1 LSISRREPGSRLA
14 FVVLICSAALLLPLA
29 WPLLQGR
36 VFVYNDLAWFH
47 LPFRH
52 LFQQALEKGDSL
64 LWTPAIFSGIYFHGE
79 GQTGAFHPLH
89 LLLYRVFPLQAAFN
103 LELLAN
109 YVAAFAG
116 TWWFLRRLRFGT
128 EPALFGA
135 MLFAFS
141 GFALLHHH
149 HLNMVAVVAHLP
161 WLLGAAD
168 VLIVEDA
175 RRPRR
180 LAFAAVALL
189 LGSAFLIGF
198 PQAVWW
204 NAIALGAFA
213 ALRAGERGRWRRLL
227 TLAAAIAIGVLLGGI
242 QILPSADAV
251 AHSDRAAATGQFAL
265 TYSLHPLNLLQLW
278 SPLALTRGAHSVGD
292 YMWFHEFGIYSGA
305 VLPVGLAWVW
315 TRRAA
320 LSDRR
325 PLIVGATVFAA
336 VMLVLA
342 LGRYVGLAALLVHL
356 PIVGAMRAPA
366 RYIVLMQFA
375 LAILAVIAVEDL
387 LAIGQGRRETP
398 ARRPVLPWVPT
409 LLGVAT
415 LAGFNAGLL
424 PIGRHTAAT
433 VAGAAPGVAL
443 VATVTLLVVLAARRV
458 RWALPALVVVTAAD
472 LAFYGIR
479 FVYREPAQSI
489 ARLMVTIE
497 PAPSRPED
505 SYAAAPDAGTYAKNL
520 LVLRG
525 YRLTTGYAGFFPAV
539 RHPIGGEMS
548 RLLSGTRWTFTPE
561 GVRRPAPGGVE
572 RARLIDDRGQQALGR
587 VQLTADRPGHL
598 AASVRARGAATL
610 AFTERFHHGWTA
622 TAGGRPLEVVRV
634 EYDFLGCRIDA
645 GVEQV
650 ELRFAPRS
658 FRNGAIAST
667 IGTMLLAGV
676 LLVWRP

>member
-1 LSISRREPGSRLA
+1 LSTSRHQPGGRLA

-29 WPLLQGR
+29 WPLFQGR
-36 VFVYNDLAWFH
+36 VFVYNDLSWFH

-52 LFQQALEKGDSL
+52 LYQQALENGDSL
-64 LWTPAIFSGIYFHGE
+64 LWTPAVFSGVYFHGE

-116 TWWFLRRLRFGT
+116 TSWFLRRLRFDAA
-128 EPALFGA
+128 PALFGA
-135 MLFAFS
+135 MLVAFS

-149 HLNMVAVVAHLP
+149 HINMIAVVAHLP

-168 VLIVEDA
+168 VLIVEDG

-180 LAFAAVALL
+180 LAFAAVAVVV
-189 LGSAFLIGF
+189 GSAFLIGF

-204 NAIALGAFA
+204 IAIALAAFA
-213 ALRAGERGRWRRLL
+213 ALRAGERGRWRTLL
-227 TLAAAIAIGVLLGGI
+227 TLAAAVAAGVLLGGI

-251 AHSDRAAATGQFAL
+251 AHSDRADAAGAFAL
-265 TYSLHPLNLLQLW
+265 TFSLHPLNLLQLW

-292 YMWFHEFGIYSGA
+292 YMWFHEFGIHSGA

-320 LSDRR
+320 LTDRR
-325 PLIVGATVFAA
+325 GLLVGATLFAA
-336 VMLVLA
+336 LMLVLA
-342 LGRYVGLAALLVHL
+342 LGRYVGLAGLLAHL
-356 PIVGAMRAPA
+356 PVIGAMRAPV
-366 RYIVLMQFA
+366 RYVVLMQFA

-387 LAIGQGRRETP
+387 LAIRQGRRDMP
-398 ARRPVLPWVPT
+398 SGRALLPWLPAV
-409 LLGVAT
+409 LAVAT
-415 LAGFNAGLL
+415 TVGLNTGLL
-424 PIGRHTAAT
+424 PFARHTAAT

-443 VATVTLLVVLAARRV
+443 VAIVTLLVVLAARRV
-458 RWALPALVVVTAAD
+458 RWALPALIVITAAD
-472 LAFYGIR
+472 LALYGVR
-479 FVYREPAQSI
+479 FVYQEPAQSI
-489 ARLMVTIE
+489 PQLMVAVQ
-497 PAPSRPED
+497 PAPSHTED
-505 SYAAAPDAGTYAKNL
+505 SYAAAPNAGMYAKNL

-539 RHPIGGEMS
+539 RHPIGDEPS
-548 RLLSGTRWTFTPE
+548 LRLSGTRWTFDRE
-561 GVRRPAPGGVE
+561 GVRHPATGGVG
-572 RARLIDDRGQQALGR
+572 RARLIDDRGQQVIGP

-598 AASVRARGAATL
+598 VASVRAAGPAIL

-634 EYDFLGCRIDA
+634 EYDFLGCRVDA

-658 FRNGAIAST
+658 FRNGVIVSAI
-667 IGTMLLAGV
+667 GVVLLAGV
-676 LLVWRP
+676 LLSWRP